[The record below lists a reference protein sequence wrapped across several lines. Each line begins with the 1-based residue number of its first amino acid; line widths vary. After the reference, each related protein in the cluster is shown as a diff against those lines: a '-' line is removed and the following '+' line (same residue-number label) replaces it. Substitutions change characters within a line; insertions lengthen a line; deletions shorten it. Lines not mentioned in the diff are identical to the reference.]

1 MNIKT
6 YLDLMKMS
14 QNLSSAAFVTGPL
27 RLYLP
32 MQSVALHPRQFNRS
46 ILHSCSLVVEF
57 MNWIY

>member
-6 YLDLMKMS
+6 SLDLMKLS
-14 QNLSSAAFVTGPL
+14 QNVSSAAVVTGPL

-57 MNWIY
+57 